1 MRPPRCCRVVDAL
14 VAAWKPVARRQPAS
28 PSALQLA
35 DIGAAGTARRTARRS
50 WNATCI
56 AGFAQPAVYPAF
68 RHLCSPLSSGP
79 CSLPCSPPYFELGS
93 QSNSEGKKG
102 VSAAALFFC
111 NIILEARTKLL
122 FPGTKLPACTT
133 SSVTGSSALTDEH
146 TSRPWQLVR
155 SHAQPFLHGLCARPF
170 VRPSSIFENAVY
182 RNIFR
187 AL

>member
-1 MRPPRCCRVVDAL
+1 M
-14 VAAWKPVARRQPAS
+14 QPA
-28 PSALQLA
+28 PP
-35 DIGAAGTARRTARRS
+35 GV
-50 WNATCI
+50 
-56 AGFAQPAVYPAF
+56 QPAVRGTLPVLPALHSQLF
-68 RHLCSPLSSGP
+68 TQPLGI
-79 CSLPCSPPYFELGS
+79 
-93 QSNSEGKKG
+93 
-102 VSAAALFFC
+102 SAARSPAGLAAYLAARSTSSSAVSRTLKGNKECQLQRFFC